1 MGNGR
6 LYVCATPIG
15 NLEDVT
21 LRVLRV
27 LKEADL
33 IAAEDTR
40 HTRQLLDRYDIATPM
55 LSLHEHNEARRT
67 AQLLDRLA
75 AGETVA
81 LVSDAGTPGISDPG
95 ERLIRAVIAAD
106 VPLTVL
112 PGPTAFVTALVG
124 SGLSTER
131 FAFEGF
137 LPRSPGRRR
146 KALRAL
152 AREERTLIFYEAPH
166 RVRSTLKDMEQELGD
181 RPACVARELTKT
193 FEQWQRGSL
202 RELAETWAEAT
213 PRGEFVIVVAGAEG
227 PAEGAAVDEPTEE
240 VLTRRVREAMAAGA
254 DKRDAIRQVA
264 KELGVPQRTVYR
276 AAIGI
281 DPRVEEGG

>member
-240 VLTRRVREAMAAGA
+240 DLTRRVREAMAAGA

>member
-240 VLTRRVREAMAAGA
+240 VLTRRVREAMAASA

-264 KELGVPQRTVYR
+264 KQLGVPQRTVYR

>member
-40 HTRQLLDRYDIATPM
+40 HTRQLLDRYDIATTM

-227 PAEGAAVDEPTEE
+227 PDEGAAVDEPTEE

-281 DPRVEEGG
+281 DPRVEKGG